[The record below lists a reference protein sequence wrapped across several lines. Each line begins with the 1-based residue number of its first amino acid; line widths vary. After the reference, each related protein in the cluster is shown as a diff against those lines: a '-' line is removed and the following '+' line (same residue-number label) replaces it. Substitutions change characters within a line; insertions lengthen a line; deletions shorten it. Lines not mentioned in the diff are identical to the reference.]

1 MKAKLFHFLKAFA
14 TKITFETP
22 GYFLLCHIPA
32 FTHLPA
38 LGVEHLHPF
47 IGLAVCRVLHQV
59 GVDAAQVHGHEHT
72 QLLILSY
79 DNSMQLQ
86 MCKFI
91 YLKC

>member
-1 MKAKLFHFLKAFA
+1 MTAKLFHFLKAFA

-47 IGLAVCRVLHQV
+47 NWTSC
-59 GVDAAQVHGHEHT
+59 
-72 QLLILSY
+72 LLCAPSGGG
-79 DNSMQLQ
+79 
-86 MCKFI
+86 
-91 YLKC
+91 